1 MLYYLE
7 ILDFRLLKVLLV
19 IFMELFKIFPLPF
32 ENGNKCIL
40 YQEMT
45 NLTTGKDT
53 TWKEIIKTKTK
64 TREQELFLEALL
76 TAL

>member
-53 TWKEIIKTKTK
+53 T
-64 TREQELFLEALL
+64 
-76 TAL
+76 